1 VKKKVTVLILNA
13 RLIALSAMHFAPCLH
28 GAMHFA
34 LCFLGVL
41 LLAVSFAAEAQEPK
55 KVPRVGVLSDGSR
68 APNIDAFLK
77 GLRELGWV
85 EGQNI
90 AIEYRWA
97 KGNEDRLPA
106 LAAQLVDARVD
117 IIISTNGRVTSAV
130 RQLTKSIPI
139 VETFVGPLRVN
150 LAHPDR
156 NVTGVSSMPREL
168 GVKRLE
174 LLKEII
180 PRISRVAFLA
190 NVVNPAQELLIKEVD
205 AVARSLGVQIRIL
218 NVKKPEEIKNAF
230 KTMAREG
237 LGALIVS
244 TQGMLV
250 QNRTTIV
257 ELAAKNRVPAMYPDS
272 RFTDVGGLMSY
283 GPNSAERYHRAA
295 YFVDKI
301 LEGSKPSDL
310 PIEQPTN
317 FELVINLKT
326 ARDLGLT
333 ISPEVLM
340 WADRVIK

>member
-1 VKKKVTVLILNA
+1 MTASSEQKAVSSKNA
-13 RLIALSAMHFAPCLH
+13 KLTDRALSFMRS
-28 GAMHFA
+28 A
-34 LCFLGVL
+34 LCLVGVM
-41 LLAVSFAAEAQEPK
+41 LLALSFPADAQQPK
-55 KVPRVGVLSDGSR
+55 KVPRVGVLSIGSR

-97 KGNEDRLPA
+97 KGNEDQLPA
-106 LAAQLVDARVD
+106 LATQLVDARVD
-117 IIISTNGRVTSAV
+117 IIVSTNARVTRAV

-139 VETFVGPLRVN
+139 VDTFVGPLRVN

-230 KTMAREG
+230 KAMAREG
-237 LGALIVS
+237 VGALIVS

-250 QNRTTIV
+250 RNLTTIV
-257 ELAAKNRVPAMYPDS
+257 ELAAKNRMPAMYPDS
-272 RFTDVGGLMSY
+272 RFTDAGGVMSY

-295 YFVDKI
+295 YFVDRI
-301 LEGSKPSDL
+301 LKGSKPEDL
-310 PIEQPTN
+310 PVEQPTK
-317 FELVINLKT
+317 FELVINLKA
-326 ARDLGLT
+326 ARALDLE
-333 ISPEVLM
+333 IPPEVLM